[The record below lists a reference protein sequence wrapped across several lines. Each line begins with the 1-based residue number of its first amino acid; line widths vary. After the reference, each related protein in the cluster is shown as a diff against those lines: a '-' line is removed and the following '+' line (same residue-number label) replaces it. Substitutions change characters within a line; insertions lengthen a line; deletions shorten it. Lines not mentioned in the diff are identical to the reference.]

1 MKLSQLKIDPE
12 FQSKIPPLQFEKEQ
26 QLEQNIITEG
36 RLLNPIITWN
46 GYILDGHTRY
56 RILKKHGFIKFEV
69 EEIQLANKYE
79 ALAWICKNQ
88 LGRRNLSPERKKF
101 LPGKEYESTKLAVGG
116 QPGNCNK
123 VNRCDQNDH
132 IDSEKRTCERI
143 AVEHGVGSATVRRAE
158 KCSRGIDAAEEAV
171 PGAQEEI
178 LTGHIKATD
187 EQIVALASIPK
198 EERPAILEE
207 LKKKKSD
214 RDDTVLERLKPSKP
228 PPKPKPAPQKKKP
241 TATEN
246 NTTSQAEQPETP
258 VQAPITESPPEEEI
272 EPTSNAPPSFLQSI
286 QGHKR
291 HLSEE
296 DKARLKAS
304 VDACY
309 KDKAA
314 ATGSIMLCKLQGATL
329 FAIQTGNATCLTAG
343 ERLRANLVAENPD
356 ALYFVGITSN
366 AGVEFA
372 YDGIRAPW
380 KIYCI
385 ETAYELYKQYGCER
399 YVEMLH
405 IINEAWK
412 GNVDSYLAGVIRG
425 VARFISV
432 YEGEYSRERLVQQ
445 LARTHPKT
453 ITQLA
458 QKDAGSSANRHMRQ
472 ILRIYNGASREMSLP
487 LKN

>member
-1 MKLSQLKIDPE
+1 MTKLSQLKIDPE
-12 FQSKIPPLQFEKEQ
+12 FQSKIPPLQFEEEQ
-26 QLEQNIITEG
+26 QLEQNIIAEG

-101 LPGKEYESTKLAVGG
+101 LLGKEYESTKLAVGG

-123 VNRCDQNDH
+123 VN
-132 IDSEKRTCERI
+132 
-143 AVEHGVGSATVRRAE
+143 
-158 KCSRGIDAAEEAV
+158 
-171 PGAQEEI
+171 
-178 LTGHIKATD
+178 
-187 EQIVALASIPK
+187 
-198 EERPAILEE
+198 
-207 LKKKKSD
+207 
-214 RDDTVLERLKPSKP
+214 
-228 PPKPKPAPQKKKP
+228 
-241 TATEN
+241 
-246 NTTSQAEQPETP
+246 
-258 VQAPITESPPEEEI
+258 
-272 EPTSNAPPSFLQSI
+272 
-286 QGHKR
+286 
-291 HLSEE
+291 
-296 DKARLKAS
+296 
-304 VDACY
+304 
-309 KDKAA
+309 
-314 ATGSIMLCKLQGATL
+314 
-329 FAIQTGNATCLTAG
+329 
-343 ERLRANLVAENPD
+343 
-356 ALYFVGITSN
+356 
-366 AGVEFA
+366 
-372 YDGIRAPW
+372 
-380 KIYCI
+380 
-385 ETAYELYKQYGCER
+385 GCER
-399 YVEMLH
+399 YVEMLR

-458 QKDAGSSANRHMRQ
+458 QKDTGSSANRHMRQ

>member
-26 QLEQNIITEG
+26 QLEQNIIAEG

-101 LPGKEYESTKLAVGG
+101 LLGKEYESTKLAVGG

-123 VNRCDQNDH
+123 ANRCDQNDH

-158 KCSRGIDAAEEAV
+158 KYSRGIDAAEEAV

-246 NTTSQAEQPETP
+246 NTALQAEQPETP
-258 VQAPITESPPEEEI
+258 VQAPITESPPEKEI

-296 DKARLKAS
+296 DKARLQAS
-304 VDACY
+304 VDA
-309 KDKAA
+309 
-314 ATGSIMLCKLQGATL
+314 
-329 FAIQTGNATCLTAG
+329 
-343 ERLRANLVAENPD
+343 R
-356 ALYFVGITSN
+356 
-366 AGVEFA
+366 

-458 QKDAGSSANRHMRQ
+458 QKDTGSSANRHMRQ

>member
-1 MKLSQLKIDPE
+1 MKLGQLKIDPE
-12 FQSKIPPLQFEKEQ
+12 FQSKIPPLQFEEEQ
-26 QLEQNIITEG
+26 QLEQNIIAEG

-101 LPGKEYESTKLAVGG
+101 LLGKEYESTKLAVGG

-123 VNRCDQNDH
+123 VN
-132 IDSEKRTCERI
+132 
-143 AVEHGVGSATVRRAE
+143 
-158 KCSRGIDAAEEAV
+158 
-171 PGAQEEI
+171 
-178 LTGHIKATD
+178 
-187 EQIVALASIPK
+187 
-198 EERPAILEE
+198 
-207 LKKKKSD
+207 
-214 RDDTVLERLKPSKP
+214 
-228 PPKPKPAPQKKKP
+228 
-241 TATEN
+241 
-246 NTTSQAEQPETP
+246 
-258 VQAPITESPPEEEI
+258 
-272 EPTSNAPPSFLQSI
+272 
-286 QGHKR
+286 
-291 HLSEE
+291 
-296 DKARLKAS
+296 
-304 VDACY
+304 
-309 KDKAA
+309 
-314 ATGSIMLCKLQGATL
+314 
-329 FAIQTGNATCLTAG
+329 
-343 ERLRANLVAENPD
+343 
-356 ALYFVGITSN
+356 
-366 AGVEFA
+366 
-372 YDGIRAPW
+372 
-380 KIYCI
+380 
-385 ETAYELYKQYGCER
+385 GCER

-425 VARFISV
+425 VAHFISV

-458 QKDAGSSANRHMRQ
+458 QKDTGSSANRHMRQ